1 MLALAAAAGSE
12 AAAREASAAP
22 ERGHAD
28 LVLITLDTTRS
39 DYLGSYGASDAR
51 TPVLDALASRGV
63 RYARALTASPL
74 TLPAHA
80 SLLTGLEP
88 PEHGLVENGTAVL
101 DAAVPTL
108 AERLVA
114 RGYDTAAFVSS
125 RILDRRFGLDRGFA
139 TYDDRIPAER
149 IGEYGYPERDAAAVT
164 AAALG
169 WLGERLASSRGDGKE
184 ATPLFLWVHYYD
196 PHAPYDPP
204 AEWRGSDAKADY
216 AGEIAYLDREVGRLL
231 EALAGRGRPR
241 TIAVVGDHGE
251 SLGEHGERAHGI
263 FLYRAALEVPL
274 ILAGP
279 GIPPGLVVE
288 ETVATRRLAA
298 TLLGLLGPAAGEEA
312 TVDLGPVL
320 PGLPLSAEKAPPLPV
335 YSETRMPA
343 SAYGWS
349 PLAAISDGRWRLIRA
364 PRPELYDFVADPGE
378 LRNLIGE
385 RPAEARR
392 LARVLAAREEG
403 MRQVGAERRHDD
415 PELAGDLR
423 SLGYLSGSRAAGQ
436 VIDPKDGVALL
447 AELERAKGL
456 MRSGALA
463 PALEILRDLVA
474 RNRGNVPFH
483 TQLAS
488 AELAAGNGE
497 EALAALGAA
506 LELAPGLDFLH
517 LHLAEA
523 YTALGRPGDAREA
536 YRSTLALNPR
546 AVPAWLGLAE
556 LAHRAGRPDEER
568 DVLAEAV
575 RAGAASAAIHIRL
588 GQIES
593 AAGEAAAARGH
604 YRTAVG
610 LAPAWTL
617 PRLLW
622 GELEET
628 EGSYG
633 EALEHYAAAVAAE
646 PSSPAAYLRMGRLYL
661 RTGAEAAAR
670 ANLER
675 AAQLAPRSP
684 EGREAIRLLG
694 ELTRD

>member
-1 MLALAAAAGSE
+1 MPSGAEAPGTSAAG
-12 AAAREASAAP
+12 AAGP
-22 ERGHAD
+22 AD
-28 LVLITLDTTRS
+28 LVLVTLDTTRS
-39 DYLGSYGASDAR
+39 DYLGCYGAAGAR
-51 TPVLDALASRGV
+51 TPVLDALASRGT

-80 SLLTGLEP
+80 SLLSGLEP

-108 AERLVA
+108 AERLA
-114 RGYDTAAFVSS
+114 SRGYETAAFVSS

-149 IGEYGYPERDAAAVT
+149 IGEYGYPERDAGAVT
-164 AAALG
+164 AAAID
-169 WLGERLASSRGDGKE
+169 WLSRRAGPR
-184 ATPLFLWVHYYD
+184 PLFLWVHYYD
-196 PHAPYDPP
+196 PHAPYAPP
-204 AEWRGSDAKADY
+204 TEWRGSGAQADY
-216 AGEIAYLDREVGRLL
+216 AGEIAYVDRELGRLL
-231 EALAGRGRPR
+231 EALAGRARPR

-279 GIPPGLVVE
+279 GIPAGAVVE

-298 TLLGLLGPAAGEEA
+298 TLLDLLGLAAGEGPFA
-312 TVDLGPVL
+312 DLGPVL
-320 PGLPLSAEKAPPLPV
+320 PGLRSGEVASPALPV

-349 PLAAISDGRWRLIRA
+349 PLAAISDGRWRLVRA

-378 LRNLIGE
+378 LKNLIDE
-385 RPAEARR
+385 RPEEARR
-392 LARVLAAREEG
+392 LARTLAAREEA
-403 MRQVGAERRHDD
+403 MRPVGVERRLDD
-415 PELAGDLR
+415 AALAADLR

-436 VIDPKDGVALL
+436 VIDPKDGIALL

-463 PALEILRDLVA
+463 PALEILRGLVA

-483 TQLAS
+483 TQLAA

-497 EALAALGAA
+497 AALAALGAA

-523 YTALGRPGDAREA
+523 YAALGRPDDARRA
-536 YRSTLALNPR
+536 YRAALALNPR
-546 AVPAWLGLAE
+546 AAPAWLGLGE
-556 LAHRAGRPDEER
+556 LAHRAGRPGEER
-568 DVLAEAV
+568 EVLREAV
-575 RAGAASAAIHIRL
+575 GAGAASAAIHLRL

-593 AAGEAAAARGH
+593 AAADPAPAREH
-604 YRTAVG
+604 YRQAVE
-610 LAPAWTL
+610 LAPAWAL

-622 GELEET
+622 GDLEAA
-628 EGSYG
+628 GG
-633 EALEHYAAAVAAE
+633 RHREALEQWGAAAAVD
-646 PSSPAAYLRMGRLYL
+646 PSSPAAFLRMGRLYL
-661 RTGAEAAAR
+661 ETGATAPAR

-675 AAQLAPRSP
+675 AAALAPGSP
-684 EGREAIRLLG
+684 EGREAMRLL
-694 ELTRD
+694 EEIPR